1 MEKLENIVVPEDRY
15 DLLLTVLKSL
25 DEKIGELGGSGFDI
39 FIAVIALVITTFL
52 GVITI
57 RQQNISKRQ
66 FDILT
71 ATNDLANKQQRLSMI
86 ENNLDVLQRLNEVAL
101 SSPENLEAAFTS
113 VNRTDEKSGQ
123 YNEKAARK
131 VFFHYLRINRMY
143 RAWLLKKNGLM
154 EDDEY
159 NLIVDNYAGTLKR
172 AQTQMKLLSKRGYD
186 DSFIEEITEL
196 IKAADPID
204 PIVLEDELV

>member
-1 MEKLENIVVPEDRY
+1 MSEEIVFSSDHVG
-15 DLLLTVLKSL
+15 LLLTSL
-25 DEKIGELGGSGFDI
+25 EAIAAKTDSGGAFEI
-39 FIAVIALVITTFL
+39 FIAIAALFVTALL
-52 GVITI
+52 GAITI

-71 ATNDLANKQQRLSMI
+71 ATNEIANKQQRILMI
-86 ENNLDVLQRLNEVAL
+86 ENNLDVLQRLNEIAL

-113 VNRTDEKSGQ
+113 VNRTNDSTVK

-143 RAWLLKKNGLM
+143 RAWLLKDNELM
-154 EDDEY
+154 KQEEY
-159 NLIVDNYAGTLKR
+159 DLIVNNYAGTLKR

-186 DSFIEEITEL
+186 DRFIEEIDAL
-196 IKAADPID
+196 ITDADPID